1 MIKIGY
7 LFLNLFI
14 TITLLFCVL
23 SCKHKQKIQ
32 KSKEALIIATD
43 LNNEKCKL
51 EHKSSKTLSKLV
63 KQNEFSFEWVS
74 AKANVESLIDNNE
87 ESFDIK
93 IKMRKDSAI
102 LISIQYVLGLEV
114 AKILI
119 TKDSVKFVNYVQK
132 NFFIG
137 DFNFINNLLNADID
151 YDIIQALLFGNS
163 ADFYAD
169 DETKLKPVTDKQNC
183 IYLLSTIRRIKLKK
197 IQSGK
202 KETKDAYQVLSL
214 NPVNFKIIQNE
225 FIDPVTN
232 RKFMAKYSQFNQTDS
247 AYAPHHVDIDIVAE
261 KKASLKIDYV
271 RIEKNIAQKLI
282 LIIPKKYDA
291 LPIQKK

>member
-7 LFLNLFI
+7 LFLNFFI
-14 TITLLFCVL
+14 TITLLFLVI
-23 SCKHKQKIQ
+23 SCKHKLKLQ
-32 KSKEALIIATD
+32 KSKEAFISATD
-43 LNNEKCKL
+43 LNTEKCNL
-51 EHKSSKTLSKLV
+51 EYKSSRTLSKLV
-63 KQNEFSFEWVS
+63 KQNEFNFEWVS
-74 AKANVESLIDNNE
+74 AKANVASLIDNNE

-102 LISIQYVLGLEV
+102 LISIQYVLGLEL

-163 ADFYAD
+163 ADFYAE

-202 KETKDAYQVLSL
+202 IEIKDAFQVLSL
-214 NPVNFKIIQNE
+214 NPDNFKIIQNE

-232 RKFMAKYSQFNQTDS
+232 RKFMARYSQFNQKDS

-271 RIEKNIAQKLI
+271 RIEKNVAQKLI